1 MTITTTLRSDDLAC
15 PTCVA
20 GLEKMLRATA
30 GVEAATV
37 HFMSGR
43 IEVRH
48 DPECISAAA
57 LIKVLQKAG
66 YGVRSSFQ

>member
-1 MTITTTLRSDDLAC
+1 MTTTTLRSDDLAC
-15 PTCVA
+15 RTCVA
-20 GLEKMLRATA
+20 GLEKMLRATG

-48 DPECISAAA
+48 DPERVSAAA
-57 LIKVLQKAG
+57 LVKAIRKAG
-66 YGVRSSFQ
+66 YGVRPPTL